1 MIDFLKICGIFIL
14 IIWMLRRNVPLY
26 KAMLTAALAMGLIF
40 GIAPQKIALT
50 AAQSAVHRSTVTLA
64 MALVLI
70 MFLENIMRKNGM
82 MEGMVR
88 SLKGMVGDSRIVMA
102 ILPAL
107 VGLLP
112 SAGGAVFS
120 APMVEE
126 VSRDTTL
133 NAEKK
138 SFVNYWYRHV
148 WEYVFPLYPSIILT
162 AEITGIP
169 IPRLIAYMAPY
180 ALAAAL
186 IGIPIAFRHEA
197 RPMRTTSA
205 IGRGRETLAFLGSI
219 YPVLLIIVAVLIL
232 RWEIWI
238 ALLSVVGMLVLVFRY
253 TPTRLMTLI
262 REAFSLPIILMVLA
276 VIIFKDILM
285 ITGAVETL
293 PAFFG
298 DIGLPAELIIIVLPF
313 VVGLATGMSQ
323 AYVGTTFPILL
334 GLSANG
340 VPVHM
345 AALAYVSGFM
355 GVMLSPVHLCL
366 VLTVQVFQA
375 QLGKVYRMLLLPSSL
390 QLGLAITLY
399 FLMR

>member
-1 MIDFLKICGIFIL
+1 MTDFLKICGVFAL
-14 IIWMLRRNVPLY
+14 IIILLRRNVPLY
-26 KAMLTAALAMGLIF
+26 KSMLTAALAMGLVF
-40 GIAPQKIALT
+40 GITPQQIALT
-50 AAQSAVHRSTVTLA
+50 GLQSAVHRSTITLA
-64 MALVLI
+64 LALILI
-70 MFLENIMRKNGM
+70 MFLENIMRKNSM

-133 NAEKK
+133 SAEKK

-162 AEITGIP
+162 AEITQIP
-169 IPRLIAYMAPY
+169 ISRLITYMAPY
-180 ALAAAL
+180 ALSAAL
-186 IGIPIAFRHEA
+186 IGIPVAFWGEA
-197 RPMRTTSA
+197 RPKRIESA
-205 IGRGRETLAFLGSI
+205 IGRTRESVVFLGSI
-219 YPVLLIIVAVLIL
+219 YPVLLIIVAVLVL
-232 RWEIWI
+232 HWEIWI
-238 ALLSVVGMLVLVFRY
+238 ALTAVVGLLLVIFRY
-253 TPTRLMTLI
+253 TPARMAALVK
-262 REAFSLPIILMVLA
+262 EAFSMPIILMVVA

-285 ITGAVETL
+285 LTGAVDSL
-293 PAFFG
+293 PAFFSG
-298 DIGLPAELIIIVLPF
+298 MGLPPELIVIALPF

-340 VPVHM
+340 VPVQLV
-345 AALAYVSGFM
+345 ALGYVSGFM

-366 VLTVQVFQA
+366 ILTVQVFQA
-375 QLGKVYRMLLLPSSL
+375 QLGRVYRMLLLPSSI
-390 QLGLAITLY
+390 QMALAIALY
-399 FLMR
+399 FLLR